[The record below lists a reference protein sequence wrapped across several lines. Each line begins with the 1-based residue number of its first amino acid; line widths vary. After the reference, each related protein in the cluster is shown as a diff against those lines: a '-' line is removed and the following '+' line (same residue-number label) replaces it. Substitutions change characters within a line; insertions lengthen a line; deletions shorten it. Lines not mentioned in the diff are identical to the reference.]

1 MKRLT
6 RILLG
11 SSGGLVLLAG
21 VILALVLW
29 RSTGKSAAPGSEFAT
44 ASVTR
49 GTLERTVSST
59 GTLAAVETVDVGTEV
74 SGTVAKV
81 LADYNDRVSK
91 GQVLAIL
98 KPDLFTAAVADAQ
111 GTVDQA
117 TAGLAQARQDLAR
130 NRPLFAKGYLSA
142 QEFLPYQTSLDKA
155 EAALASARAGLKRA
169 RTNLANAT
177 IRSPIAG
184 TVIQRAVDAGQTVA
198 ASLNTPT
205 LFVIARD
212 LAKMQIEAAV
222 DETDIGQIRP
232 GQQVRFSVQSY
243 PDKNFTGS
251 VRQVRLQPT
260 TVQNV
265 VTYTVIVTADN
276 QEGLLLPG
284 MTATLDFIVEQVPDA
299 LLVPN
304 AALRFRPSTAGGT
317 TPAGNTAAR
326 PGKGGSRVFTLGPAG
341 HLQRVA
347 VSVGSSD
354 GQQTVVTGGELREGA
369 LVVTGLKPGASAKP
383 KSTFSLFGAMRGR
396 RPR

>member
-6 RILLG
+6 RILWSG
-11 SSGGLVLLAG
+11 SSLLVLLVVAA
-21 VILALVLW
+21 LAFW
-29 RSTGKSAAPGSEFAT
+29 WWHAADQTAPPGSAFLT
-44 ASVTR
+44 AAVSR
-49 GTLERTVSST
+49 GTLQRTVSST
-59 GTLAAVETVDVGTEV
+59 GTVAAVETVDVGTEV

-81 LADYNDRVSK
+81 LVDYNDRVAK

-98 KPDLFTAAVADAQ
+98 KPNLLAAAVAEAN
-111 GTVDQA
+111 GNVDQA
-117 TAGLAQARQDLAR
+117 AAGLKQAKEDLER

-142 QEFLPYQTSLDKA
+142 QEFLPYQTGLDKA
-155 EAALASARAGLKRA
+155 AAALASARAGLERA
-169 RTNLANAT
+169 KTNLENAT

-205 LFVIARD
+205 LFVIAKD

-232 GQQVRFSVQSY
+232 GQKVRFTVQSY
-243 PDKNFTGS
+243 PDQTFSGT

-276 QEGLLLPG
+276 EKGLLLPG
-284 MTATLDFIVEQVPDA
+284 MTATLDFIVEQVDNT

-304 AALRFRPSTAGGT
+304 AALRFRPSTTAG
-317 TPAGNTAAR
+317 PATGPAVAR
-326 PGKGGSRVFTLGPAG
+326 HAPKEGERVFTLAADG
-341 HLQRVA
+341 HLHRVPLTA
-347 VSVGSSD
+347 GSSD
-354 GQQTVVTGGELREGA
+354 GQLTVVTGGELTAGMT
-369 LVVTGLKPGASAKP
+369 VVTGLKPGASLKP
-383 KSTFSLFGAMRGR
+383 KAGFSLFGAMRGR